1 MSQTASIENKND
13 RFKRIATKRTQN
25 VLRSLKALAKCSNNR
40 NYNYTENDVR
50 KIFNALQNELKLSKA
65 QFQKNISR
73 KSNEFTL

>member
-25 VLRSLKALAKCSNNR
+25 VLRSLKALAKCSNTR
-40 NYNYTENDVR
+40 NYNYTESEVR
-50 KIFNALQNELKLSKA
+50 KIFNALQNELRLSKA
-65 QFQKNISR
+65 LFQKNNGR

>member
-1 MSQTASIENKND
+1 MSETASNENKND

-25 VLRSLKALAKCSNNR
+25 VLRSIKALAKCSNNR

-50 KIFNALQNELKLSKA
+50 KIFNAVQIELKLSKA
-65 QFQKNISR
+65 LFQKNISR

>member
-25 VLRSLKALAKCSNNR
+25 VLRSLKALAKCSNTR
-40 NYNYTENDVR
+40 NYNYTEREVR
-50 KIFNALQNELKLSKA
+50 KIFNAIQNELKLSRA
-65 QFQKNISR
+65 LFQKNNGR

>member
-1 MSQTASIENKND
+1 MSKTASNENKND

-25 VLRSLKALAKCSNNR
+25 VLRSIKALAKCSNNR

-50 KIFNALQNELKLSKA
+50 KIFNAVQIELKLSKA
-65 QFQKNISR
+65 LFQKNISR